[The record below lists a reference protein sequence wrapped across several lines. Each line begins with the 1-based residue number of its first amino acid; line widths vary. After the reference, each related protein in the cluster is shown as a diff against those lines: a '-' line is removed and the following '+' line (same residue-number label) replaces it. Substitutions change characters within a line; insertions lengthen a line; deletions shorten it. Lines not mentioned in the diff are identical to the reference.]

1 MKKLTLLLLALA
13 VVFHSKAQGTLI
25 DGEFMHG
32 DSLRTYKLYIPDACD
47 GSEAWPLVM
56 VLHGFELD
64 AEFIMILSDMNAV
77 ADTGHFLVAYPQGL
91 WVYSQTPPT
100 PPFSNSGTGWNAGGE
115 LISNN
120 DDVGFLSRMIHKIGL
135 SYRVDPTRVYAC
147 GLSNGG
153 HMVYRLACELNDR
166 IAAVVS
172 VSGAMAEDIPCN
184 SGRPVPLMEIH
195 GTADSIVPYG
205 GVPFFM
211 KSIPAAIDFWVKRN
225 QCSDDPAV
233 TIFPDTDTTDG
244 TTVVLK
250 KYGNCQADASVWLMD
265 VVDGGHVWPSQTLPP
280 PPFIGL
286 TNYDVHGSSEIW
298 SFLRQH
304 AHPDP
309 VRTQFPWHHPPA
321 PFPAF
326 PDNLPFGSILQFTDI
341 DRDSTTEAFVLVA
354 GGADV
359 KYYENPGN
367 DSAPQFQFVQS
378 FPFGMPN
385 ITGIA
390 PFRYVDID
398 GDCDVDVFAAILPAL
413 GNGLAFIENSGT
425 PEAPWFGDSIPEIQ
439 PFGITL
445 PTSDSVPGALP
456 VNNFFRFVDIDAD
469 NDFDL
474 FLGGRFVTAGKKVH
488 DENFYYY
495 RNDDPSGE
503 GTAPQFTGPFKNPFN
518 LPRPLIADGAIATN
532 FVDMDCDGDWDLF
545 VIYPGAAVS
554 YFENTGSPTAP
565 DFGKAPTT
573 WFANDPP
580 APPGFDGYFFGDWLD
595 IGGDGD
601 WDLVQPGTWL
611 ENISNGTMACRGSI
625 PQYDP
630 EKCIKIAVYN
640 PAPDAALSLFPNP
653 AGETITCSFQA
664 NISPEQVEI
673 GLFDWTGKRVKQFSV
688 RPDGQTWQRE
698 ISLGGL
704 ADGIYLF
711 TLRSEGISVV
721 RRFVKTGH

>member
-1 MKKLTLLLLALA
+1 M
-13 VVFHSKAQGTLI
+13 
-25 DGEFMHG
+25 M
-32 DSLRTYKLYIPDACD
+32 
-47 GSEAWPLVM
+47 
-56 VLHGFELD
+56 
-64 AEFIMILSDMNAV
+64 
-77 ADTGHFLVAYPQGL
+77 
-91 WVYSQTPPT
+91 
-100 PPFSNSGTGWNAGGE
+100 
-115 LISNN
+115 
-120 DDVGFLSRMIHKIGL
+120 
-135 SYRVDPTRVYAC
+135 
-147 GLSNGG
+147 
-153 HMVYRLACELNDR
+153 YRLACELNDR

-211 KSIPAAIDFWVKRN
+211 KSIPDAIDFWVKRN

-250 KYGNCQADASVWLMD
+250 KYGNCQAAAAVWLMN
-265 VVDGGHVWPSQTLPP
+265 VVDGGHVWPSQALPP

-286 TNYDVHGSSEIW
+286 TNNDVHGSSEIW
-298 SFLRQH
+298 NFLRQH
-304 AHPDP
+304 SHPDP
-309 VRTQFPWHHPPA
+309 VRTQFPWHNPPA
-321 PFPAF
+321 LYAGF
-326 PDNLPFGSILQFTDI
+326 PDNLPFGSILQFADI
-341 DRDSTTEAFVLVA
+341 DNDDMTEAFVLVA
-354 GGADV
+354 GGTDV

-413 GNGLAFIENSGT
+413 GNGLAFIENKGT
-425 PEAPWFGDSIPEIQ
+425 PEQPWFGNSTPEIQ

-445 PTSDSVPGALP
+445 PSSDSVPGVLP
-456 VNNFFRFVDIDAD
+456 VNNFFHFVDIDSD

-573 WFANDPP
+573 WLANDPP

-611 ENISNGTMACRGSI
+611 ENISDGTMACRGNI
-625 PQYDP
+625 PQF
-630 EKCIKIAVYN
+630 EECIIIDAVN
-640 PAPDAALSLFPNP
+640 HPASGPALNLFPNP
-653 AGETITCSFQA
+653 ARETIHCSFQV
-664 NISPEQVEI
+664 NKSPEEIEI
-673 GLFDWTGKRVKQFSV
+673 GLFDWTGKRVKQFRV

-698 ISLGGL
+698 ISLSGL

-711 TLRSEGISVV
+711 TLRSYGISVV
-721 RRFVKTGH
+721 RKFVKTGH